1 MLIFNNIYYILLGRV
16 LSDKSDKSDLSE
28 ESDRSDIIIK
38 KTTRE
43 DAVAS
48 SLVCNLLKS
57 NVIYCPRYAL
67 SKRLL

>member
-1 MLIFNNIYYILLGRV
+1 MRGLRREVCTSQDSQTKLY
-16 LSDKSDKSDLSE
+16 
-28 ESDRSDIIIK
+28 

-43 DAVAS
+43 DAAAS
-48 SLVCNLLKS
+48 SLVCNQLKS

>member
-16 LSDKSDKSDLSE
+16 LSDKSDLSE